1 MIILKM
7 KNYNML
13 TEKQQKQQYYQ
24 QYEYLVGEEMPPSDQ
39 RRVIKQAN
47 FTYSPL
53 GKALENKQKQLKIKE
68 KNK

>member
-1 MIILKM
+1 MIILEM

-24 QYEYLVGEEMPPSDQ
+24 QYEYLIGEEIPSDQ